1 MGTSAIRQV
10 VVECDGTN
18 NTLTGGIAD
27 TNVVLLHRYLRDH
40 PPTDPNVERILS
52 YDPGVGNPDTL
63 PPTDLFDWAARVWNR
78 VWGLASGRGV
88 YENIAAGYSFLMR
101 QWRGPEDRIYV
112 FGFSRGAFTAR
123 AISGMVNLFGII
135 RPEHE
140 ILVPTLVQ
148 IYFSLPEK
156 GGTSIQKL
164 TRSLHDYA
172 GRPSKA
178 EREIAGNSRLAKVG
192 GRNDL
197 AEEVKD
203 LFATKD
209 GREAQVH
216 WVGVWD
222 TVESVGLPGPLSRS
236 NPSSATLR
244 GKHIRNARHA
254 LSLDEHRWTF
264 EPRLYEEPGDLS
276 GPQTLKQRWFPGV
289 HCDVGGS
296 YPREEAGL
304 SDAALRWMINEVA
317 TDMGLPQAL
326 PPETKLVR
334 HDPLWSSPW
343 WALTGMAIRNMQPRI
358 DIPDRASMQ
367 IDVIADMQPE
377 AVIDT
382 VWSKR
387 RGLVPVVFA
396 VLAGIVTLLLSG
408 LCLVPPESR
417 HLDFPTLM
425 QALDAP
431 GDFAYLQ
438 FQSVLSLPGAGS
450 GLLTP
455 GQAPWLLPGQP
466 AWSMFWD
473 LAFIACYGYVLA
485 RIASRAFT
493 WLAGDNVPNTPPP
506 WWRWLG
512 MAPLMAVGGDVCEDL
527 LTLAALA
534 AHGAETDI
542 VACGLLWLG
551 SLGSAVKF
559 AGLLVSLVLVIVRC
573 HIVFHDG
580 LEWPVLRDRTDGH
593 AYRTVTRYRHR
604 FADIYAALTVAALA
618 AVIWSWARL
627 FVCNGGHAWIGD
639 LACKAHYV
647 TLPMVIV
654 AVALAFLLVSDVRKD
669 RPVRINDRVTERGVA
684 SLVKD
689 PGFNRRHRWHMV
701 STFTL
706 TMAAVVLLA
715 LVVFATDILF

>member
-1 MGTSAIRQV
+1 MGTSMIRQI

-18 NTLTGGIAD
+18 NTLTGGRAD
-27 TNVVLLHRYLRDH
+27 TNVVLLHRYLQDH
-40 PPTDPNVERILS
+40 PPTDPNIERILS

-63 PPTDLFDWAARVWNR
+63 PPTDLFDWTARVWNR

-88 YENIAAGYSFLMR
+88 YENIANGYSFLMR
-101 QWRGPEDRIYV
+101 HWRGPQDRIYV

-140 ILVPTLVQ
+140 VLVPTLVH

-164 TRSLHDYA
+164 TRNLHDYA

-178 EREIAGNSRLAKVG
+178 EQEIAGHTKLPEL

-203 LFATKD
+203 LFATRD

-244 GKHIRNARHA
+244 GKHIRNVRHA

-264 EPRLYEEPGDLS
+264 EPRLYEEPGDLD
-276 GPQTLKQRWFPGV
+276 GTQTGNQTLKQRWFPGV

-296 YPREEAGL
+296 YPHAEAGL
-304 SDAALRWMINEVA
+304 SDTALQWMINEVA
-317 TDMGLPQAL
+317 TDMKLPSA
-326 PPETKLVR
+326 PKPTTKLMR
-334 HDPLWSSPW
+334 HDPLWDTPW
-343 WALTGMAIRNMQPRI
+343 WALTGMTIRSMQPHVEAPGRPATPI
-358 DIPDRASMQ
+358 E
-367 IDVIADMQPE
+367 VIVDLQPE

-382 VWSKR
+382 VWNKR
-387 RGLVPVVFA
+387 RGLLPVVFA
-396 VLAGIVTLLLSG
+396 ALAGIVTLLLSG
-408 LCLVPPESR
+408 LCLVAPASR
-417 HLDFPTLM
+417 HFDYATLM
-425 QALDAP
+425 LALDAP
-431 GDFAYLQ
+431 GDFAYQ
-438 FQSVLSLPGAGS
+438 QIGSLLGS
-450 GLLTP
+450 GLLAP
-455 GQAPWLLPGQP
+455 GQAPWLQPGQP
-466 AWSMFWD
+466 GWSMFWD
-473 LAFIACYGYVLA
+473 LAFIACYGYILA

-493 WLAGDNVPNTPPP
+493 WLAGDNVPKTPPP
-506 WWRWLG
+506 RWRGLG
-512 MAPLMAVGGDVCEDL
+512 MAPLMAVGGDICEDL

-534 AHGAETDI
+534 AHGAGTDI
-542 VACGLLWLG
+542 VAFVLLWFA
-551 SLGSAVKF
+551 SLGSVVKF
-559 AGLLVSLVLVIVRC
+559 AGLLISLVLVIVRC

-580 LEWPVLRDRTDGH
+580 LEWPELRDRADGQ
-593 AYRTVTRYRHR
+593 AKRTVTPYRHR
-604 FADIYAALTVAALA
+604 FADMYAALAVAALA
-618 AVIWSWARL
+618 AIVWSWARM

-639 LACKAHYV
+639 MACKAHYV
-647 TLPMVIV
+647 TLPMIIV
-654 AVALAFLLVSDVRKD
+654 AVVLAFLLVGDVRKD
-669 RPVRINDRVTERGVA
+669 RRVRRNERVPERGVA

-689 PGFNRRHRWHMV
+689 PGFNHRHRWHMA
-701 STFTL
+701 STFGL
-706 TMAAVVLLA
+706 TTAAVVVLA
-715 LVVFATDILF
+715 LVVFATNILF